1 MIFSRLR
8 RKEGSRGQWMWK
20 KKQRARRNRE
30 KPERERE
37 GEGGILCAK
46 MNTGPRIEDVCTT
59 QFFARLP
66 SSTRFPIFVPALSS
80 PCGIIFSRSYPRG
93 YPMARYALRTK
104 PLPSSPVSSSFRIP
118 CIYPARGISFW
129 FKVED
134 APPSLR
140 VRPVFT
146 GGKVSSR
153 HVNNAESK
161 NEERRG
167 QREKIKRKKRKE

>member
-30 KPERERE
+30 KPEREKE

-104 PLPSSPVSSSFRIP
+104 PLPPPLYLPRSVFRVYIRPVEFHFDSKLKTRH
-118 CIYPARGISFW
+118 
-129 FKVED
+129 
-134 APPSLR
+134 PPSMSDPYLPA
-140 VRPVFT
+140 VKF
-146 GGKVSSR
+146 
-153 HVNNAESK
+153 H
-161 NEERRG
+161 RG
-167 QREKIKRKKRKE
+167 M